1 MSSYNLN
8 HRSIQ
13 RVIHESHLK
22 TRVFVQLG
30 KHDRPVGRMGKKSWR
45 EDGFSVTPRKRL
57 RKCWT
62 ANSRVLKV
70 SERAWRVTWVL
81 APYWR
86 YPPYYSS
93 CFYMRPL
100 LVSWRRTQK
109 GMCFQTG
116 FQMVLFPEYRLYSSN
131 SLMMA
136 LLLVCTVT
144 PSRMKI
150 VKSRIW
156 DMIDDS
162 YYITS
167 PKFRSVRFWRARY
180 SQKCFTQSYRVLNG
194 DFMLVRLGKVTET
207 SVIER

>member
-81 APYWR
+81 APN
-86 YPPYYSS
+86 
-93 CFYMRPL
+93 
-100 LVSWRRTQK
+100 WRRTQK